1 MSKRLFLAVA
11 LALLPVVASAQLV
24 PVPASP
30 GSGLANSNLGRLS
43 VIFGT
48 TAGTAAQGNDSRM
61 DTK

>member
-1 MSKRLFLAVA
+1 VA